1 MVQYLIHRPVA
12 VPISMFEP
20 NCGGSGGSGGSGSSA
35 SGLRPSLHTS
45 ANAYDVDMNCD
56 INFHLENQIVRH
68 WTNQG
73 KAC

>member
-1 MVQYLIHRPVA
+1 MVQYLIHRSAA

-20 NCGGSGGSGGSGSSA
+20 NCGGSGSSA

-45 ANAYDVDMNCD
+45 ANAYDVDMTCD
-56 INFHLENQIVRH
+56 INFHLENQIVSH